1 LTKERQDDLPSI
13 KKIFCGS
20 NSEKL
25 CSFVISPDMVMA
37 KLVKLKMNKAPGV
50 DLVGTR
56 MLIEL
61 ADEISYTVAEL
72 FNKSLCSWGVPQEWK
87 LANVMPIFKKGN
99 KSSSANYR
107 PVSLTVNIER
117 FRLIKDTQHGFVKNK
132 SSKWE
137 NSVVV
142 QRVRLT
148 EYKGKGKIFWT
159 DCIKGW

>member
-1 LTKERQDDLPSI
+1 VKSKTRFKTTVGPLLDDNDVLVCNDKERGELLNEFFASVFTKKRQDDLPSI

-25 CSFVISPDMVMA
+25 CSFVISPDLVKA

-72 FNKSLCSWGVPQEWK
+72 FNKSLCSGNVPQ
-87 LANVMPIFKKGN
+87 
-99 KSSSANYR
+99 
-107 PVSLTVNIER
+107 
-117 FRLIKDTQHGFVKNK
+117 D
-132 SSKWE
+132 
-137 NSVVV
+137 
-142 QRVRLT
+142 
-148 EYKGKGKIFWT
+148 
-159 DCIKGW
+159 